1 MTTTDRGP
9 VHAATGMPS
18 MSMPPMSFTPRFSLG
33 DRVRAHL
40 LLLPRSVGGWVFL
53 LAGPG
58 FGAMLLLRPGTRPV
72 EQVLIAAGFFLL
84 APLAATLGVL
94 IGYATNKAAREPF
107 TYRFDDD
114 GIHVSAVTHA
124 YTHRWNAITHVR
136 PLAGF
141 LMFFFGRGRAHCFR
155 QDDVT
160 AAGIRAPLLEL
171 ARHHGVRIEGF
182 HGD

>member
-1 MTTTDRGP
+1 MTTTDRDP
-9 VHAATGMPS
+9 VHADTGMPS
-18 MSMPPMSFTPRFSLG
+18 IAFAPRLSLW
-33 DRVRAHL
+33 DRVRANL
-40 LLLPRSVGGWVFL
+40 LLLPRTVGGVAFL
-53 LAGPG
+53 LLGPAT
-58 FGAMLLLRPGTRPV
+58 GAMLLLRPGTRPV
-72 EQVLIAAGFFLL
+72 DQVLIAAGFFLL
-84 APLAATLGVL
+84 APLAVALGVL

-107 TYRFDDD
+107 TYSFDDD
-114 GIHVSAVTHA
+114 GIHVAAVTHA

-141 LMFFFGRGRAHCFR
+141 LMVFFGRGRAHCFR

-171 ARHHGVRIEGF
+171 ARRQGVRIERF